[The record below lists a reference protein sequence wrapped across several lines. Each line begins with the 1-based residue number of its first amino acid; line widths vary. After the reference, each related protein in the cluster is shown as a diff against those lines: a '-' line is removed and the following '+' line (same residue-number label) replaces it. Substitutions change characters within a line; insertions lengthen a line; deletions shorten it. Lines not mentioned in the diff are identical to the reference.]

1 MIIIN
6 VLENA
11 TSINIGGLKKRSSET
26 ELRDKFTVFVDDNTV
41 NPRPCLYSGKSKGVI
56 HK

>member
-11 TSINIGGLKKRSSET
+11 TSINIGGLKERLSET
-26 ELRDKFTVFVDDNTV
+26 ELRDKFLVLVDNNTV
-41 NPRPCLYSGKSKGVI
+41 NPRPCPYSGKSKGAI